1 MSHDLYILIGVGIAS
16 IICQML
22 AFRLKLPAI
31 LPLLVAGVLLGPVS
45 GVLNPDA
52 VFGDLLFPIV
62 SLAVAIIL
70 FEGALTLRLKDIGD
84 HGVMVRNLCSVGVLV
99 TFLVMTPISYFALDV
114 SWEIAALFSAL
125 ITVTGPTVIM
135 PMIRTIRPSD
145 KVANIL
151 RWEGIVIDPIGALLA
166 VLVFE
171 FIVSTQDAIAH
182 TLYAFGMTVAVGSLL
197 GIAGGF
203 FIEQA
208 LKRAWIPHYL
218 QNVAVLTL
226 MLGIYGASDVL
237 AHESGLLAVTIMGM
251 WLANAKNIDLDE
263 IIEFKETLSV
273 LLISALFIL
282 LAARVDLELL
292 TQVGLGAILV
302 LLAVQFIARPINVW
316 ISAIGSSVNWRE
328 KALLSWIAPRGIV
341 AAAVSSLFA
350 LKLSEKGYPGTD
362 VLVSMVFLVIV
373 FTVVLQS
380 LTSKWV
386 AGWLGLIAPKA
397 NQLLIFGA
405 AKCSRELA
413 RTLKENNFDV
423 LVADPNWEAIKESR
437 MSELNVYYGNPIS
450 EHAQLTLDFNKIR
463 HVLIISPYRQLNP
476 LVAQFFEDYLGEHR
490 VFGVNSGQQEHRRSH
505 NFTENFKNLFGLF
518 GDDLSYAKLS
528 SLVNNG
534 WRFKVTGV
542 SDNYSFEDLQNT
554 YQGQC
559 FLLAIIDSENKIDW
573 VISGKTVVP
582 SSGEKV
588 LCLVKESDEKD
599 HDNAKNDSEASAE

>member
-573 VISGKTVVP
+573 VVSGKTVVP

>member
-1 MSHDLYILIGVGIAS
+1 
-16 IICQML
+16 
-22 AFRLKLPAI
+22 
-31 LPLLVAGVLLGPVS
+31 
-45 GVLNPDA
+45 
-52 VFGDLLFPIV
+52 
-62 SLAVAIIL
+62 
-70 FEGALTLRLKDIGD
+70 
-84 HGVMVRNLCSVGVLV
+84 
-99 TFLVMTPISYFALDV
+99 
-114 SWEIAALFSAL
+114 
-125 ITVTGPTVIM
+125 
-135 PMIRTIRPSD
+135 
-145 KVANIL
+145 
-151 RWEGIVIDPIGALLA
+151 
-166 VLVFE
+166 
-171 FIVSTQDAIAH
+171 
-182 TLYAFGMTVAVGSLL
+182 
-197 GIAGGF
+197 
-203 FIEQA
+203 
-208 LKRAWIPHYL
+208 
-218 QNVAVLTL
+218 
-226 MLGIYGASDVL
+226 
-237 AHESGLLAVTIMGM
+237 M